1 MRKVYIM
8 KRKGKFQKK
17 SSKVSIGILCISVAL
32 VVAISCSAAIL
43 LNRSDGMTYIVS
55 NERKEAQSPVS
66 VEPSI
71 PTAATSSLNDKTN
84 RLDLFV
90 PLDISLH
97 GTYVSKTTAVQTNSG
112 ISRKTESTLEWE
124 DGSDS
129 KEIMRKHIDL
139 GGGCSREIMVY
150 LGLSSYDHSVVI
162 VSEYIENGITTKTKT
177 FPAFSISTKNQC
189 YIILENDYLAI
200 VDKTEKT
207 EGWYDGYYHLSYDI
221 GANGSS
227 QAFGWGYTERI
238 IIYDI
243 FNDLDEILSVT
254 REMHADP
261 TVEDCTLKTSDGK
274 WTYASGYGSVSS
286 SGSALL
292 STEQEFC
299 DKANSALSEYFGD
312 AVNVTRTSWE
322 NRWYR
327 LLVNQDALPKSTLKI
342 DSTASYGQRTKD
354 DAVVS
359 NIEICFNQKDI
370 DHGELPEESPD
381 VAVVYTQPP
390 ATTEPV
396 YWPSY
401 IPKSVDKSQLQNLI
415 DFNLDG
421 FWHSTDGQHVYHID
435 TKSFSLSPLHY
446 IDLKGSDEVKSG
458 NVVQTS
464 SFGLTLKAGG
474 DRGAK
479 FEVVAANDQ
488 LISDEIT
495 LLRTEDYIVNRL
507 LGTWSNEDWSF
518 TFKSDGT
525 YHVSRTQ
532 GDSYWGCYFVVDDT
546 RIVLT
551 KTVHDCELREYRIDG
566 NALWID
572 NWDALIH

>member
-1 MRKVYIM
+1 M

-17 SSKVSIGILCISVAL
+17 SSKKSTGILCISVAL
-32 VVAISCSAAIL
+32 VAAISCSAAIL
-43 LNRSDGMTYIVS
+43 WNWSDEVTHIAS
-55 NERKEAQSPVS
+55 NERNEAQLPVS
-66 VEPSI
+66 AESPN
-71 PTAATSSLNDKTN
+71 PATTVNSPNMTPN
-84 RLDLFV
+84 PLDLLE
-90 PLDISLH
+90 PLNNSFH
-97 GTYVSKTTAVQTNSG
+97 GTYVSKTTAVQTDSG
-112 ISRKTESTLEWE
+112 ISRINESTLTWE

-139 GGGCSREIMVY
+139 GGGCSHEITVY
-150 LGLSSYDHSVVI
+150 LGSQSYNHSVVI
-162 VSEYIENGITTKTKT
+162 VSEYNENDITIKTKT

-189 YIILENDYLAI
+189 YIILEDDYLAI
-200 VDKTEKT
+200 IDKTEKT

-221 GANGSS
+221 EANGSS
-227 QAFGWGYTERI
+227 EAFGWGYTERI
-238 IIYDI
+238 VVYDI

-254 REMHADP
+254 REMYADP
-261 TVEDCTLKTSDGK
+261 TVEDCTLKNSDGK
-274 WTYASGYGSVSS
+274 WKYASGYSSVSS
-286 SGSALL
+286 ADSVLL

-299 DKANSALSEYFGD
+299 DKANSALFEYFGD

-327 LLVNQDALPKSTLKI
+327 LLINQDALPKSALKI
-342 DSTASYGQRTKD
+342 DSTASFGQRTED

-359 NIEICFNQKDI
+359 NINIYFNQKDE
-370 DHGELPEESPD
+370 DRGELPEEAPD

-390 ATTEPV
+390 AETEPV

-401 IPKSVDKSQLQNLI
+401 IPESVDKSQLQNLI

-421 FWHSTDGQHVYHID
+421 FWHSTDSRHVYHIN
-435 TKSFSLSPLHY
+435 TKYFSLSPLHY
-446 IDLKGSDEVKSG
+446 IDLEGSDEVKSG

-518 TFKSDGT
+518 TFESDGT

-532 GDSYWGCYFVVDDT
+532 GDSYWGYYFVVDDS

-551 KTVHDCELREYRIDG
+551 KTVHDCELREYRIEG

-572 NWDALIH
+572 NWDALIR